1 MDKNGIRIVATGRAL
16 PKNFISNDDLSK
28 IVETNDEWI
37 TTRTGIKTRYKC
49 EEGESCVT
57 LATEAAKKAIEK
69 ADISKDEI
77 GGVIVATSTPD
88 DALPSVA
95 CMVQRALGLRENILA
110 FDISAACTGFLYE
123 LGIAKGLLYSTA
135 AKYLLVIGSEQLSRI
150 VDYTDRGTCIL
161 FGDGAGAAILCADEK
176 EYDQLFWARGQR
188 ELLYCSGVG
197 AKEQKISMKGT
208 DVFKFAVVVLKQG
221 IDEILAKNNM
231 TMDDVDCVL
240 CHQANE
246 RIIRHVQKKYPG
258 HEDKFYMNLARYGN
272 TSAASIPIAL
282 DEVFEAGILK
292 EKMRLLC
299 VGFGAGMT
307 WSSALL
313 EI

>member
-16 PKNFISNDDLSK
+16 PKKALSNDDLSR

-37 TTRTGIKTRYKC
+37 VTRTGIKTRYKC
-49 EEGESCVT
+49 EEESCLS
-57 LATEAAKKAIEK
+57 LATEAAEKAIKKAGIRTG
-69 ADISKDEI
+69 EI

-95 CMVQRALGLRENILA
+95 CMVQKALGLREDILA
-110 FDISAACTGFLYE
+110 FDLSAACTGFLYE
-123 LGIAKGLLYSTA
+123 LGIARGLLYSTGVR
-135 AKYLLVIGSEQLSRI
+135 YLLVIGSEQLSRI

-161 FGDGAGAAILCADEK
+161 FGDGAGAAILEAGDK

-188 ELLYCSGVG
+188 ELLYCPGVG
-197 AKEQKISMKGT
+197 REEQKISMKGT
-208 DVFKFAVVVLKQG
+208 DVFKFAVSVLKQG
-221 IDEILAKNNM
+221 IDEILDKNEL
-231 TMDDVDCVL
+231 TMDDVDCVI

-258 HEDKFYMNLARYGN
+258 HEDKFFMNLSKYGN

-282 DEVFEAGILK
+282 DEVFDAGILK
-292 EKMRLLC
+292 EGMRLLC